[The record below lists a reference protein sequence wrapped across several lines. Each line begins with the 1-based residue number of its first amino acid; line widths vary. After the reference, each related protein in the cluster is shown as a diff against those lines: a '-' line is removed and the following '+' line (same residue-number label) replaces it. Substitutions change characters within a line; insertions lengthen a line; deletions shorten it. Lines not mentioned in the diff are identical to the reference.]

1 MQAQASHAARAPVVA
16 PQRETSHKKQ
26 QGGLPRLVPSAKPPQ
41 RQFRTIRE
49 NIDKKRIDKLA
60 ETNPEVVKQAVSK
73 SDTTSRIEAPP
84 LALLAGGAAV
94 LLGAAAFL
102 ANQ

>member
-1 MQAQASHAARAPVVA
+1 MPALTADVSPLIRCC
-16 PQRETSHKKQ
+16 S
-26 QGGLPRLVPSAKPPQ
+26 
-41 RQFRTIRE
+41 TIRE